1 MIALMMAASR
11 SLQST
16 VFASMFFYRM
26 VLSTPPQFN
35 VADLAFPL
43 AAAGLRGPP

>member
-16 VFASMFFYRM
+16 VFASMFFYCMMLLHNRNSM
-26 VLSTPPQFN
+26 SLT
-35 VADLAFPL
+35 
-43 AAAGLRGPP
+43 